1 MSKKH
6 NLRKRS
12 SIDVVLNED
21 EDEVVSTE
29 DTPDTPVDTPEV
41 TPDPVDTLCEKF
53 GDKLR
58 SELDT
63 IIQQL
68 KTDLAAQFAAQ
79 LADQL
84 KSRDEHIACLE
95 NNGITRD
102 IRISALENKVSAL
115 EKTVRDANENFEKNL
130 DTICDEVDRIADSHQ
145 KTPSSPPKIDTL
157 IAGDSIVKHFGV
169 DNLGEG
175 YVNELLCIPGVR
187 AHKVHRAILNHV
199 KGAVPNDLV
208 FHAGTNHIPQQTP
221 DEVVRDLSATLKQL
235 QLDIPETKIH
245 FSAILP
251 KLDPYYNRGIRYINQ
266 RILALCK
273 IHGMGFINHRGFLHR
288 NGDLNEKFFSPTEW
302 WQWEPL
308 HPSHDGVRA
317 LEKDV
322 KRHLDA

>member
-6 NLRKRS
+6 NLRNRS
-12 SIDVVLNED
+12 SIDEVVVNED
-21 EDEVVSTE
+21 EDENVANTE
-29 DTPDTPVDTPEV
+29 DTPDTPDTPV
-41 TPDPVDTLCEKF
+41 TPVDIILQKF
-53 GDKLR
+53 GDKLK
-58 SELDT
+58 SELDV
-63 IIQQL
+63 IVQSL
-68 KTDLAAQFAAQ
+68 KSDLAAQFATQ

-84 KSRDEHIACLE
+84 RSRDEQIACLTDY
-95 NNGITRD
+95 GISRD
-102 IRISALENKVSAL
+102 IRISALETKVSLL
-115 EKTVRDANENFEKNL
+115 EQTVRDANANFEKNL
-130 DTICDEVDRIADSHQ
+130 DTICDEVDRIADNHQ

-157 IAGDSIVKHFGV
+157 IAGDSIIKHFGV

-175 YVNELLCIPGVR
+175 YENELLCIPGAR

-221 DEVVRDLSATLKQL
+221 DEVVTDLTSTLMQL
-235 QLDIPETKIH
+235 QLDLPETKIH

-251 KLDPYYNRGIRYINQ
+251 KFDPYYNRGIRYINQ

-273 IHGMGFINHRGFLHR
+273 IHGMGFIHHRGFLHR

-317 LEKDV
+317 LESDI